1 MDRFKLLVFRGTS
14 PTSAGSCRVGHERR
28 GLDSHVCND
37 GPCADDARGL
47 CGPSAC
53 VCLAWP
59 LSFRLCRRSSSPGK
73 SERKYADGSA
83 NSGSTRRLLA
93 GFATCDP
100 MLTLTEASCQLFR
113 LPPVDVMN
121 NFSNRSCFR
130 LPSTAPR
137 IGMFFYPNTNGL
149 IVINLRTFIQQF
161 RFAKSR
167 RCGQAITI
175 LYQDAQI
182 LANQNA
188 VDKEGVYAHRPRPK
202 RAKSDCPTTG
212 DRGAA
217 LTLVRL
223 E

>member
-28 GLDSHVCND
+28 GLDSQVCND
-37 GPCADDARGL
+37 SPCADDARGL
-47 CGPSAC
+47 SGPSAC
-53 VCLAWP
+53 VCLVWP

-100 MLTLTEASCQLFR
+100 MLTLTEASCRLFR
-113 LPPVDVMN
+113 LPPVDVMD

-137 IGMFFYPNTNGL
+137 IGIFFYPNTNGL
-149 IVINLRTFIQQF
+149 IRIVINLRTFIQQF

-167 RCGQAITI
+167 RYGQDPLPRRPDPCQSKRRRQRGCVRPSSTAKTSKVG
-175 LYQDAQI
+175 LSY
-182 LANQNA
+182 
-188 VDKEGVYAHRPRPK
+188 HRRQGSSPHSRQ
-202 RAKSDCPTTG
+202 A
-212 DRGAA
+212 
-217 LTLVRL
+217 
-223 E
+223 